1 MSRPQPSSRPAPQ
14 LSPNVT
20 AARQPKPAR
29 DQAPLKVVPDS
40 LVIDMDDDRDLEP
53 KWAAAIDSA
62 TD

>member
-1 MSRPQPSSRPAPQ
+1 MSRPQPISRPVPQ
-14 LSPNVT
+14 SSPNVT
-20 AARQPKPAR
+20 AAGQPKPAR

-40 LVIDMDDDRDLEP
+40 LVIDDDRDLEP